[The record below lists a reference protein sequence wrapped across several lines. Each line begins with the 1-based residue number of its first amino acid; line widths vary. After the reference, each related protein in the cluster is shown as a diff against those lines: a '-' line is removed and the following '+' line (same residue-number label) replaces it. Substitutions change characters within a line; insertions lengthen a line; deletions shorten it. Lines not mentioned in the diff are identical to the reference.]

1 MCEIGLMGW
10 RIVFFLSG
18 AQCAIALVLWRLYQH
33 SDIIPELNS
42 PVRYSLVKQDEK
54 EFL

>member
-42 PVRYSLVKQDEK
+42 PVQYSRMKIANK
-54 EFL
+54 AYA